1 MLAVK
6 ESAREELLAD
16 KLRHFLSTIV
26 FAIARATKRPEILH
40 FPQEA
45 LFTLAVEP
53 GDQGR
58 FVGKHAATIWS
69 IQTLFWYA
77 GMAQAGYCYSVRLL
91 GPPEPPRN
99 RISTPIKFSPTW
111 SRKIINNLITEIIGA
126 CIPTHADYSIEEI
139 DETKANVTLTI
150 QKYLQERMEEPSFP
164 EAFATVLRTA
174 GMSQGVAIKTE
185 TIFA

>member
-1 MLAVK
+1 MLAAK
-6 ESAREELLAD
+6 ESAREALLAD
-16 KLRHFLSTIV
+16 KLRNFLRTIV
-26 FAIARATKRPEILH
+26 FAIARSTKSPEILH
-40 FPQEA
+40 YPSEA

-77 GMAQAGYCYSVRLL
+77 GLAQAGYCYSVRLL

-99 RISTPIKFSPTW
+99 RISTPLKFSPQW
-111 SRKIINNLITEIIGA
+111 NRKLINNLITEIIGA
-126 CIPTHADYSIEEI
+126 CVPEHGDYSLIET
-139 DETKANVTLTI
+139 DATRATVTLTLN
-150 QKYLQERMEEPSFP
+150 KYLEDRMKEPSFP
-164 EAFATVLRTA
+164 EAFAGIMKTA